1 MTAWTRQV
9 FGPQGHKVGG
19 VCCIPGDVQ
28 DDVYLAMRRG
38 DGLQVER
45 LNRRLDTAASG
56 ATFKD
61 AGAYTVHSVLECL
74 DWEQSVDG
82 TLQGRH
88 KQVPALTLRLLRT
101 VTLKGG
107 IVTENGAELDT
118 LQFPDADSPGPADR
132 LYTGDVR
139 LVAPGGVGRTCRVRL
154 ENDEPYPVTIL
165 GIFPEV
171 VISAE
176 KN

>member
-1 MTAWTRQV
+1 M
-9 FGPQGHKVGG
+9 
-19 VCCIPGDVQ
+19 
-28 DDVYLAMRRG
+28 
-38 DGLQVER
+38 
-45 LNRRLDTAASG
+45 
-56 ATFKD
+56 
-61 AGAYTVHSVLECL
+61 HSVLECL
-74 DWEQSVDG
+74 DWEQSANG

-88 KQVPALTLRLLRT
+88 KQVPALTLRLFRT

-107 IVTENGAELDT
+107 IVTENGAELDV
-118 LQFPDADSPGPADR
+118 LQFPDADSPGPANR

-154 ENDEPYPVTIL
+154 DDDEPYPVTIL

-176 KN
+176 EN

>member
-1 MTAWTRQV
+1 M
-9 FGPQGHKVGG
+9 
-19 VCCIPGDVQ
+19 
-28 DDVYLAMRRG
+28 
-38 DGLQVER
+38 
-45 LNRRLDTAASG
+45 
-56 ATFKD
+56 
-61 AGAYTVHSVLECL
+61 HSVLECL

-101 VTLKGG
+101 VMLRGG
-107 IVTENGAELDT
+107 IVTENSAELDA
-118 LQFPDADSPGPADR
+118 LQFPGSDSPGPAGR

-165 GIFPEV
+165 DIFPEV